1 MPTIQRP
8 ETDVQRLQAL
18 EAASLIGSITAPA
31 TLAFSAA
38 TLARVNAFL
47 PNYRTQMQER
57 GSALSAQAGSTT
69 VAENDI
75 NKLEMVVS
83 HFFLVFNLGIKR
95 EIYDADD
102 RAHYQLPV
110 SQDSLPDLSTDQ
122 AVMTWAG
129 RIISGDAAR
138 VTAGGAAMTNP
149 DAADVQTKLTAVIA
163 SQSNQS
169 LLKTAFDTEQEDV
182 AELREEADDIIA
194 DVWDE
199 VLFTYR
205 KDTPPSKRRKAR
217 EYGVVYALEP
227 GETPSPDDFSIM
239 GTMTDSIT
247 GLPISGAAVLV
258 QGPEVIV
265 TTNPQGKYFVPVRP
279 AGSYLSFAHK
289 DGYMDQELGNIVVT
303 AGAITTRDIQMVP
316 GATSTGTVTGQV
328 LIGAASTPATVT
340 AEGTGIT
347 TTTDPSGN
355 YTLNNVPS
363 GSRNIRAFETANPAN
378 TQTLPANVPAGGT
391 VMVNFV
397 FP

>member
-38 TLARVNAFL
+38 TLARVNGFL
-47 PNYRTQMQER
+47 PNFRTQMQER
-57 GSALSAQAGSTT
+57 GSALSAQAGSTR
-69 VAENDI
+69 VAATAMG
-75 NKLEMVVS
+75 KLKLWVT
-83 HFFLVFNLGIKR
+83 HFIEVFNFGIKR
-95 EIYDADD
+95 EVYDADD

-110 SQDSLPDLSTDQ
+110 SQDTVPDLVTDQ
-122 AVMTWAG
+122 SIMTWGG
-129 RIISGDAAR
+129 RIVSGDAAR
-138 VTAGGAAMTNP
+138 VAAGGAAMTNP
-149 DAADVQTKLTAVIA
+149 TAADVQTKLTAVTT
-163 SQSNQS
+163 SQGDQS
-169 LLKTAFDTEQEDV
+169 LLKTAFDAEQEDV

-199 VLFTYR
+199 VLFTFR
-205 KDTPPSKRRKAR
+205 KDSPPSKRRKAR

-265 TTNPQGKYFVPVRP
+265 TTNAQGKYFVPVRP
-279 AGSYLSFAHK
+279 SGSYNGFAHK
-289 DGYMDQELGNIVVT
+289 DGYVDQELGNIVVT

-316 GATSTGTVTGQV
+316 GATGTGTVTGKV
-328 LIGAASTPATVT
+328 LIGAANTPATVS

-347 TTTDPSGN
+347 TTTDPMGN
-355 YTLNNVPS
+355 YTMNNVPS

-378 TQTLPANVPAGGT
+378 SQTLPANVPAGGSVT
-391 VMVNFV
+391 VNFS
-397 FP
+397 F